1 MKQSISNIF
10 VPRGEPPLH
19 VALLPDGARRWSVKN
34 SVSLREAY
42 RQSARH
48 LSTAVSSLFIADCN
62 EITLLLSNWRNHGRS
77 KSEREAFECGIQ
89 EFVNVEL
96 IKYQSAWN
104 CSIRLICPEHV
115 AYGMKLTRHD
125 WREGGNKRLNVCIAY
140 DPLEEIF
147 NAVDNAYQAS
157 KTIKSFPDFLWI
169 DRPVDLA
176 IRTGGFVVT
185 SGFIPL
191 QLCYA
196 RLYCI
201 GALFNDTIES
211 DFRSVIDEFLANGA
225 RYGE

>member
-1 MKQSISNIF
+1 MKQSISSIF
-10 VPRGEPPLH
+10 VPRGQPPLH

-42 RQSARH
+42 QQSARH
-48 LSTAVSSLFIADCN
+48 LSMVVSSLFTVDCN

-77 KSEREAFECGIQ
+77 KPEREAFECGIQ
-89 EFVNVEL
+89 EFINVEL
-96 IKYQSAWN
+96 IKHQSAWN
-104 CSIRLICPEHV
+104 CSVRLICPEQV
-115 AYGMKLTRHD
+115 ARGMQLAMHD
-125 WREGGNKRLNVCIAY
+125 CQEGGGKRLNICVAY
-140 DPLEEIF
+140 DPLEEIC
-147 NAVDNAYQAS
+147 NAVENAYQAS
-157 KTIKSFPDFLWI
+157 KTIESFPDFLRI

-201 GALFNDTIES
+201 GALFNDTTES
-211 DFRSVIDEFLANGA
+211 DFQSVVDEFLANGA